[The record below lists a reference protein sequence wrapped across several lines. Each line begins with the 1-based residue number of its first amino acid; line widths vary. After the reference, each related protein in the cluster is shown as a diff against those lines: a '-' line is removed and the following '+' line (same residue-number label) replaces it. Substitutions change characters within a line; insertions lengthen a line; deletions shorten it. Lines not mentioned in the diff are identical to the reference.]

1 MEMNVMT
8 GVYTNNGELY
18 NFSFNTNISVA
29 NKLKFVDTV
38 VSILVDENHYNSVI
52 RDLIFDFYI
61 IDILTDVDVEELK
74 RSPNFL
80 NDVEQFLSETN
91 IVEIVK
97 ANDYYN
103 LLNELNDAIDK
114 SIQYLT
120 GIHPSLIADSISS
133 LIRTI
138 ENKINEIDLDNM
150 MSMAQKFANMTED
163 FTIENAMNLYM
174 NSDVHKKNLAEIA
187 NFKSNKK

>member
-1 MEMNVMT
+1 MEMNVVT

-74 RSPNFL
+74 HSPNFL

-103 LLNELNDAIDK
+103 ILNELNDAVDK

-120 GIHPSLIADSISS
+120 GIHPSPISDSISS
-133 LIRTI
+133 LIRTL

-150 MSMAQKFANMTED
+150 MSMVQKFANMTED
-163 FTIENAMNLYM
+163 FTLENAMNLYM
-174 NSDVHKKNLAEIA
+174 NSDVHKKNLADIA
-187 NFKSNKK
+187 NFKSNKE